1 MELWQNI
8 SVKKILPILII
19 SLNLEAICYKEGYTY
34 NCYDDDR
41 LYYSGGMKESNRAN
55 AMDARYFMNNVFEYL
70 TITGYGTYYYKSG
83 DEFTGRFLAGKRE
96 GYGTMDYKNGSKYS
110 GYWKN
115 DLKNGQGTK
124 WDKNGNKIYS
134 GQYKDGLENGFGTKY
149 DGDTL
154 RMIYEGNWKNG
165 VHHGYGTR
173 YFQDSNWISVS
184 GNFDYGNVE
193 GQYEAK
199 YIYSDI
205 RKSRKGELQIID
217 GYYRWQGKTVTE
229 YNDGSISEDQFIEGE
244 RVDSKYI
251 ITPTQAKRDKEQKAM
266 AVAERN
272 AKLEADRLARER
284 KEKLQTEIY
293 NKCIL
298 DKIPNSK
305 TESAAE
311 LIRKSCREISKDPSY
326 WQLVKYLG
334 IEGIQEIINQQSSNN

>member
-1 MELWQNI
+1 
-8 SVKKILPILII
+8 
-19 SLNLEAICYKEGYTY
+19 
-34 NCYDDDR
+34 
-41 LYYSGGMKESNRAN
+41 
-55 AMDARYFMNNVFEYL
+55 MDARYFMDNVLEYL
-70 TITGYGTYYYKSG
+70 TITGYGTYYYKNG
-83 DEFTGRFLAGKRE
+83 AEYTGRFVAGKRE
-96 GYGTMDYKNGSKYS
+96 G
-110 GYWKN
+110 
-115 DLKNGQGTK
+115 QGIM
-124 WDKNGNKIYS
+124 WDKNGNKVYS
-134 GQYKDGLENGFGTKY
+134 GHYKDDLENGFGTEY
-149 DGDTL
+149 DGDTS
-154 RMIYEGNWKNG
+154 RIIYEGNWKNG

-184 GNFDYGNVE
+184 GNFDYGKLR